1 MILKK
6 QPKQKLIE
14 TTNEKKVVK
23 PKVTKMITS
32 VK

>member
-6 QPKQKLIE
+6 QPKQKLK

-23 PKVTKMITS
+23 PKVTEMITS